1 MTIKDLAAKTGYAV
15 GTVSRVLNN
24 HPSVSEKARTAILAA
39 VEESGFRLNANARQ
53 LKQLHGTTILVIV
66 KGNGNVLFFQ
76 MVEKIQALLSG
87 TRYSLHV
94 EYIHA
99 ADNEVRRAAMLSREK
114 KALGVIFLG
123 GRQDHFRS
131 DFAGLGLPGVLVT
144 NDGSGL
150 GFENLSSVCVDDR
163 KGARQAVEALLAL
176 GHRKVAV
183 IGGDWSSSDVSLQ
196 RWQGAQDAMHAR
208 DLTMDMDGN
217 YVAVPFT
224 PEGGYE
230 GVAELLRRG
239 REFTAIFAMSDLMAI
254 GAIRALQDYGIRVPG
269 EVSVVGFDGVPL
281 CEFTVPRLTSVGQ
294 PALDMAER
302 SVQLLLDTIEN
313 SAAAHHEIVH
323 HTILYRESTAPVR
336 E

>member
-39 VEESGFRLNANARQ
+39 VEESGFQLNVNAKQ
-53 LKQLHGTTILVIV
+53 LKQTRGSTILVII
-66 KGNGNVLFFQ
+66 KGTGNVLFFQ
-76 MVEKIQALLSG
+76 MVERIQSLLSG
-87 TRYSLHV
+87 TRYTLCV

-99 ADNEVRRAAMLSREK
+99 ADNEVRRAMLLAREK
-114 KALGVIFLG
+114 RALGVIFLG
-123 GRQDHFRS
+123 GNQKYYRA
-131 DFAGLGLPGVLVT
+131 DFASLGLPGVLVT
-144 NDGSGL
+144 NDGTGL
-150 GFENLSSVCVDDR
+150 GFDTLSSVCVDDR
-163 KGARQAVEALLAL
+163 KGARQAVEALIAL
-176 GHRKVAV
+176 GHQKIAV
-183 IGGDWSSSDVSLQ
+183 VGGHWNYSDVSFN
-196 RWQGAQDAMHAR
+196 RWQGALDAMNAHGLPIELEK
-208 DLTMDMDGN
+208 D
-217 YVAVPFT
+217 YVSVHFD

-230 GVAELLRRG
+230 GVVELLRRG

-254 GAIRALQDYGIRVPG
+254 GALRALRDHGIRVP
-269 EVSVVGFDGVPL
+269 EDVSLVGFDGIPL

-313 SAAAHHEIVH
+313 GAAAVHEIAP
-323 HTILYRESTAPVR
+323 HTLHYRESTAPVK